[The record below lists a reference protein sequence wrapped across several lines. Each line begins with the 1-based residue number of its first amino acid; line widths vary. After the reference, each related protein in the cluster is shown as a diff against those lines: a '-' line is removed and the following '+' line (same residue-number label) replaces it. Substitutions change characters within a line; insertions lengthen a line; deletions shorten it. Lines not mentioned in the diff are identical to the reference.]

1 MNKKAED
8 LGSILLESSDELI
21 EIVEPNSSKAVM
33 PASLVLKKKDKFV
46 IGSESSALQSST
58 RLK

>member
-1 MNKKAED
+1 M
-8 LGSILLESSDELI
+8 GSILVESSDELI